1 MLTGTAYRLLAT
13 PKMPEMHRRVFLTI
27 LGEYDLRNF
36 VRIHPDHVT
45 LWYDFPDGDVAKALK
60 YFVNAG
66 LLELG
71 PRINHQNTYRIREE
85 FLLNHAALERMEAN
99 WRDRRQREALG
110 KPYGVNH
117 PVSFRLARKY

>member
-27 LGEYDLRNF
+27 IGEYDLREF
-36 VRIHPDHVT
+36 RRIHPDFVT
-45 LWYDFPDGDVAKALK
+45 YWYDFPDGDVARALK

-71 PRINHQNTYRIREE
+71 PRIRFQNTYRIREE
-85 FLLNHAALERMEAN
+85 FLLTDKAIERMEAA
-99 WRDRRQREALG
+99 WYERRQREALG
-110 KPYGVNH
+110 KPYGLTS
-117 PVSFRLARKY
+117 PISQGFRL